1 MEWLQSNWVWI
12 ALGIGF
18 VALHWFGHSGHG
30 HGHGHG
36 GHPRSG
42 RRDRDQTNDST
53 RAPTDHG
60 HPSTTAATAANSNDP
75 ARRGATDHADHG
87 ASPKPVDSR
96 RHRHGC

>member
-18 VALHWFGHSGHG
+18 VALHWFGHSGHR
-30 HGHGHG
+30 HGHG
-36 GHPRSG
+36 GHSRSG
-42 RRDRDQTNDST
+42 RRDRDQTNDTT

-60 HPSTTAATAANSNDP
+60 QPSTTAATAANSNDP
-75 ARRGATDHADHG
+75 ARRGATDHAGHG